1 MKKND
6 KIYYNIKIIN
16 MTAEYISIV
25 LYLTWDE
32 PNSYFCIFRTC
43 NKYDL
48 KYKKNF
54 NKLAKSSVK
63 SDTWFRCTIYQ
74 KIKIQAKEFES
85 ILTTKLNDFHLTDN
99 VYHINTDQFIRIWGN
114 TTKEHIKFVKNN
126 LHFAQTNQLPDTEFL
141 YFN

>member
-1 MKKND
+1 
-6 KIYYNIKIIN
+6 
-16 MTAEYISIV
+16 MTADYISIV

-32 PNSYFCIFRTC
+32 PNSYFCIFRTR

-48 KYKKNF
+48 KHKRNF

-74 KIKIQAKEFES
+74 KIKIQAEKFES
-85 ILTTKLNDFHLTDN
+85 ILTSKLNDFHLTDN
-99 VYHINTDQFIRIWGN
+99 IYHINTDQFIRIWGN
-114 TTKEHIKFVKNN
+114 TTEEHIKFVKNN
-126 LHFAQTNQLPDTEFL
+126 LHFAKTNQLPDTEFL